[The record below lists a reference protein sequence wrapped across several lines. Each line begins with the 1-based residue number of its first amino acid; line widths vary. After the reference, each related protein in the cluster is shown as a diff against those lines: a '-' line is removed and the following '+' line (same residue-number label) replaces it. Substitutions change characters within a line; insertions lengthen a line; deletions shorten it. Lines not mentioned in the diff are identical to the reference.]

1 MSDLP
6 STVFIQEEGP
16 REGFQIEQSPITT
29 ENKVRFIE
37 ALAETGLATVQCVSF
52 VDPRR
57 VPGMADAELVARS
70 ISRRPGVQYTCIWL
84 NLRGLERA
92 AASGLDMKAKLGISA
107 SESFS
112 RHNTNRDQAETLAE
126 QRRIAK
132 FCREHDIN
140 FDSAIVMT
148 AFGCNYE
155 GEVAPARVVDC
166 ASMLFELAAE
176 EGVSIR
182 RLTLA
187 DTVGWAN
194 PASVQRVVG
203 SVRERWPDLALTLHL
218 HDTRGTAMA
227 NALVGLQLGIDS
239 FDSSCAGLG
248 GCPFAG
254 HKSAAGNI
262 CTEDLVFLCEEMGI
276 ATGVNLDALIECA
289 RLAETIVGHPLPGK
303 VMHGGSLTRHR
314 STTSRKHM
322 Q

>member
-6 STVFIQEEGP
+6 SKVFIQEEGP
-16 REGFQIEQSPITT
+16 REGFQIEQAVIPT
-29 ENKVRFIE
+29 EDKVRFIE
-37 ALAETGLATVQCVSF
+37 ALAQTGLSTVQCVSF

-57 VPGMADAELVARS
+57 VPGMADAEVVARS
-70 ISRRPGVQYTCIWL
+70 IRRRPGVLYTCIWL

-92 AASGLDMKAKLGISA
+92 TASGLDLKAKLGISA

-112 RHNTNRDQAETLAE
+112 RQNTNKGQEDTLQE
-126 QRRIAK
+126 QRRVAA
-132 FCREHDIN
+132 FCREHGIAL
-140 FDSAIVMT
+140 DSAIVMT

-155 GEVAPARVVDC
+155 GEVAPARVVEC
-166 ASMLFELAAE
+166 TSMLLDLAAA

-227 NALVGLQLGIDS
+227 NALAGLQLGINS
-239 FDSSCAGLG
+239 FDSSCGGLG

-276 ATGVNLDALIECA
+276 ATGIDLDALIECA
-289 RLAETIVGHPLPGK
+289 RMAETIVGHPLPGK
-303 VMHGGSLTRHR
+303 VMHGGSLTRYR
-314 STTSRKHM
+314 SKTSQKVM
-322 Q
+322 P